1 MKMAFVTWRH
11 PCLDSTSVYESEV
24 FVVRDIDSD
33 NRPSQAVFQ
42 CQACGHTENAD
53 TNAAK
58 NILREGLSRLACP
71 EKGVAHM
78 GHRETGLSDR
88 SLKQQIRSRLIA

>member
-1 MKMAFVTWRH
+1 MIPPQYTSQQYSTCRH
-11 PCLDSTSVYESEV
+11 IVD
-24 FVVRDIDSD
+24 D
-33 NRPSQAVFQ
+33 NRPSQAVVHFQ
-42 CQACGHTENAD
+42 VCGHTENVD
-53 TNAAK
+53 INAAK
-58 NILREGLSRLACP
+58 YILREGLSRLACP